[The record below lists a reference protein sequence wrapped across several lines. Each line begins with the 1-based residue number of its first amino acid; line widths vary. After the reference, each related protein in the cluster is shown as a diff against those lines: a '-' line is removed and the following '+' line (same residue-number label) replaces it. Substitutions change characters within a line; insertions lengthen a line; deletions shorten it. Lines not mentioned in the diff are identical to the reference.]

1 MNDEGRR
8 WNKAIP
14 RQTRKSYDSSAYL
27 PNTGDYLL
35 YQLNGFSYLQNWVAN
50 IILKR
55 STGKDDASIMA
66 MMVPMRM
73 PPWKRDDFAA
83 LLSGLLAFFVLVMYV
98 PPVYRT
104 VYRIV
109 AEKENRA
116 KEAMRMMGLKDFP
129 YWLSWWAYFTLV
141 NTAMV
146 TLTWLVLIKWV
157 FQYTDWSIIYL
168 VVWLYGQSIFGLMMI
183 T

>member
-1 MNDEGRR
+1 MNDENRP
-8 WNKAIP
+8 WNKGMP
-14 RQTRKSYDSSAYL
+14 RQTYASYDSSAYM

-50 IILKR
+50 LILKR
-55 STGKDDASIMA
+55 TTGKNDASIMA

-83 LLSGLLAFFVLVMYV
+83 LLQGLLAFFVLVMYV

-116 KEAMRMMGLKDFP
+116 KEAMRMMGLKDTP
-129 YWLSWWAYFTLV
+129 YWLSWWCYFTLV

-146 TLTWLVLIKWV
+146 TLSWLILVKWA
-157 FQYTDWSIIYL
+157 FKYTDWSIIFL
-168 VVWLYGQSIFGLMMI
+168 SIWLYGQSIFGLMMI